1 MPMRM
6 VSFRVSVA
14 LMGTVTIQQIRISTA
29 CGEREPNAR
38 VAPTSARNAVP
49 RHPIRREEKE
59 FRDTTFRQ
67 GGADYRRRYGDRSGD
82 RAGACAGRR
91 ERGGGGTTAGKAA
104 RSD

>member
-1 MPMRM
+1 M
-6 VSFRVSVA
+6 SFRVSVA
-14 LMGTVTIQQIRISTA
+14 LMGTATIQQIRISTA

-67 GGADYRRRYGDRSGD
+67 GGADYRRRYRHWSSD
-82 RAGACAGRR
+82 RAGVCAGRGKR
-91 ERGGGGTTAGKAA
+91 DGGGKTVGEIA
-104 RSD
+104 RGDY